1 MAIEPAPIRTLLVD
15 DEPLANAGLRA
26 LLSAHRDVEVVG
38 EALSGQEAVRL
49 TGQLTPDLLFLDI
62 QMPRLD
68 GFGVLREVMRNR
80 ETRLP
85 AVIFVTA
92 FDEFAVHAFEVQA
105 LDYLL
110 KPVAEDRFRRALD
123 RVRKSLAME
132 SGRGRGDQLE
142 QRLRALLDELSTR
155 AALPGSTYR
164 QKIMASLGPRAVVV
178 EVAAI
183 DWIGA
188 RDYCAELHLGGV
200 SHLVRESLTTL
211 EAGLDPST
219 FLRVH
224 RSAIVNL
231 SRVTELRRKA
241 MRGLEV
247 VLAGGAR
254 IPVSRNRR
262 QQLIERL
269 GPAK

>member
-1 MAIEPAPIRTLLVD
+1 
-15 DEPLANAGLRA
+15 
-26 LLSAHRDVEVVG
+26 
-38 EALSGQEAVRL
+38 
-49 TGQLTPDLLFLDI
+49 
-62 QMPRLD
+62 
-68 GFGVLREVMRNR
+68 
-80 ETRLP
+80 
-85 AVIFVTA
+85 
-92 FDEFAVHAFEVQA
+92 
-105 LDYLL
+105 
-110 KPVAEDRFRRALD
+110 
-123 RVRKSLAME
+123 
-132 SGRGRGDQLE
+132 
-142 QRLRALLDELSTR
+142 
-155 AALPGSTYR
+155 
-164 QKIMASLGPRAVVV
+164 VVV

>member
-1 MAIEPAPIRTLLVD
+1 MATDLAPIRTLLVD

-38 EALSGQEAVRL
+38 EALSGSEAVRL
-49 TGQLTPDLLFLDI
+49 TRQLAPDLLFLDI

-68 GFGVLREVMRNR
+68 GFGVLREVMRDR
-80 ETRLP
+80 GVRIP

-123 RVRKSLAME
+123 RVRQTL
-132 SGRGRGDQLE
+132 SGELSRGRADQLE
-142 QRLRALLDELSTR
+142 QRLRALLDELSAR
-155 AALPGSTYR
+155 AALPRSAWR
-164 QKIMASLGPRAVVV
+164 ERIMASVGPRAVVV

-188 RDYCAELHLGGV
+188 RDYCAELHVGGV
-200 SHLVRESLTTL
+200 SHLVRESLSTL
-211 EAGLDPST
+211 ESGLDPAR

-224 RSAIVNL
+224 RSAIVNVT
-231 SRVTELRRKA
+231 RVTELRRRA

-247 VLAGGAR
+247 VLAGGTR
-254 IPVSRNRR
+254 VPVSRNRR
-262 QQLIERL
+262 QQLLERL
-269 GPAK
+269 GPAR